1 MGQARSDRR
10 RHRDRSDHRHGGPG
24 RRGRPRGQRAPDRP
38 RRGGGS
44 GACPHDP
51 TEGAPARRA
60 GVGTDGA
67 GDRGVRSAAAR
78 TGRGTRSGDLPGRA
92 RRRAGH
98 GHVSTHS
105 RPRLRPDHREWNA
118 RPGQRRP
125 RRDRRLP
132 RRTVS
137 ESASPVG
144 SPVPAILE
152 LRDIRAGYGP
162 IEVVHGVSLQVAAGS
177 VMALLGPNGGG
188 KTTLLNVCSGTLAP
202 NSGDVF
208 FEGADVTRMSA
219 DDRARNG
226 ICTVPEGRGIFPN
239 LTVRENLLM
248 ATQVG
253 VPMVRIEDVAF
264 SQFPQLSGRRKQMA
278 GTLSGGEQ
286 QMLALARA
294 FATDPKLL
302 LLDELSMGLAPIV
315 VGQLYDKVRQLA
327 EAGLSILLV
336 EQFAR
341 TALPIADSAA
351 VVLQGVVAH
360 RGSPAE
366 MEEA

>member
-1 MGQARSDRR
+1 VS
-10 RHRDRSDHRHGGPG
+10 
-24 RRGRPRGQRAPDRP
+24 
-38 RRGGGS
+38 
-44 GACPHDP
+44 
-51 TEGAPARRA
+51 EGASPAES
-60 GVGTDGA
+60 
-67 GDRGVRSAAAR
+67 GVR
-78 TGRGTRSGDLPGRA
+78 P
-92 RRRAGH
+92 
-98 GHVSTHS
+98 
-105 RPRLRPDHREWNA
+105 
-118 RPGQRRP
+118 
-125 RRDRRLP
+125 
-132 RRTVS
+132 
-137 ESASPVG
+137 
-144 SPVPAILE
+144 ILA

-162 IEVVHGVSLQVAAGS
+162 IEVVHGVSLEVATGS
-177 VMALLGPNGGG
+177 VMALLGPNGAG

-315 VGQLYDKVRQLA
+315 VGQLYDKVRELA

-351 VVLQGVVAH
+351 VVLQGVIAH
-360 RGSPAE
+360 RGTPAE
-366 MEEA
+366 MEEALTTSYLGA

>member
-1 MGQARSDRR
+1 VSEVAS
-10 RHRDRSDHRHGGPG
+10 
-24 RRGRPRGQRAPDRP
+24 
-38 RRGGGS
+38 
-44 GACPHDP
+44 P
-51 TEGAPARRA
+51 TEP
-60 GVGTDGA
+60 GV
-67 GDRGVRSAAAR
+67 
-78 TGRGTRSGDLPGRA
+78 P
-92 RRRAGH
+92 
-98 GHVSTHS
+98 
-105 RPRLRPDHREWNA
+105 P
-118 RPGQRRP
+118 
-125 RRDRRLP
+125 
-132 RRTVS
+132 
-137 ESASPVG
+137 
-144 SPVPAILE
+144 ILD

-188 KTTLLNVCSGTLAP
+188 KTTILNVCSGTLAP

-208 FEGADVTRMSA
+208 FEGAVVTSMSA
-219 DDRARNG
+219 DDRARTG

-253 VPMVRIEDVAF
+253 VPMGRIEEVAF

-294 FATDPKLL
+294 FATEPNLL
-302 LLDELSMGLAPIV
+302 LLDELSMAPIV
-315 VGQLYDKVRQLA
+315 VGQLYDKVRELA

-351 VVLQGVVAH
+351 VVLQGVIAH
-360 RGSPAE
+360 RGTPAE
-366 MEEA
+366 MEEALTTSYLGA

>member
-1 MGQARSDRR
+1 VIETVPTGD
-10 RHRDRSDHRHGGPG
+10 PG
-24 RRGRPRGQRAPDRP
+24 TAPM
-38 RRGGGS
+38 
-44 GACPHDP
+44 
-51 TEGAPARRA
+51 
-60 GVGTDGA
+60 
-67 GDRGVRSAAAR
+67 
-78 TGRGTRSGDLPGRA
+78 
-92 RRRAGH
+92 
-98 GHVSTHS
+98 
-105 RPRLRPDHREWNA
+105 
-118 RPGQRRP
+118 
-125 RRDRRLP
+125 
-132 RRTVS
+132 
-137 ESASPVG
+137 
-144 SPVPAILE
+144 LE

-162 IEVVHGVSLQVAAGS
+162 VEVVHDVSLEVGAGS

-188 KTTLLNVCSGTLAP
+188 KTTMLNVCAGTVTPSSGEVRFQGTT
-202 NSGDVF
+202 
-208 FEGADVTRMSA
+208 VTKMSA
-219 DDRARNG
+219 DDRARKG

-239 LTVRENLLM
+239 LSVRENLLM

-253 VPMVRIEDVAF
+253 VPMDRIEEVAF
-264 SQFPQLSGRRKQMA
+264 SQFPQLSARRKQMA

-294 FATDPKLL
+294 FATQPKIL

-327 EAGLSILLV
+327 AAGLSILLV

-366 MEEA
+366 MEEALSTSYLGA

>member
-1 MGQARSDRR
+1 MTDV
-10 RHRDRSDHRHGGPG
+10 
-24 RRGRPRGQRAPDRP
+24 
-38 RRGGGS
+38 
-44 GACPHDP
+44 
-51 TEGAPARRA
+51 APAADPA
-60 GVGTDGA
+60 GT
-67 GDRGVRSAAAR
+67 
-78 TGRGTRSGDLPGRA
+78 P
-92 RRRAGH
+92 
-98 GHVSTHS
+98 
-105 RPRLRPDHREWNA
+105 
-118 RPGQRRP
+118 
-125 RRDRRLP
+125 
-132 RRTVS
+132 
-137 ESASPVG
+137 
-144 SPVPAILE
+144 ILE

-162 IEVVHGVSLQVAAGS
+162 IEVVHGVSLEVATGS

-188 KTTLLNVCSGTLAP
+188 KTTLLNVCAGTLAP
-202 NSGDVF
+202 SAGEVRF
-208 FEGADVTRMSA
+208 GGAAVTQLST
-219 DDRARNG
+219 DGRARKG

-239 LTVRENLLM
+239 LSVRENLLM

-253 VPMVRIEDVAF
+253 VPMDRIEEVAF
-264 SQFPQLSGRRKQMA
+264 TQFPQLSGRRRQMA

-366 MEEA
+366 MEEALSTSYLGS

>member
-1 MGQARSDRR
+1 MSETATPNGTAV
-10 RHRDRSDHRHGGPG
+10 
-24 RRGRPRGQRAPDRP
+24 AP
-38 RRGGGS
+38 
-44 GACPHDP
+44 
-51 TEGAPARRA
+51 
-60 GVGTDGA
+60 
-67 GDRGVRSAAAR
+67 
-78 TGRGTRSGDLPGRA
+78 
-92 RRRAGH
+92 
-98 GHVSTHS
+98 
-105 RPRLRPDHREWNA
+105 
-118 RPGQRRP
+118 
-125 RRDRRLP
+125 
-132 RRTVS
+132 
-137 ESASPVG
+137 
-144 SPVPAILE
+144 ILE

-162 IEVVHGVSLQVAAGS
+162 IEVVHGVTLEVAAGS

-188 KTTLLNVCSGTLAP
+188 KTTMLNVCSGTLAP
-202 NSGDVF
+202 NSGAVH
-208 FEGADVTRMSA
+208 FEGADVTAKSA
-219 DDRARNG
+219 DDRARMG

-253 VPMVRIEDVAF
+253 VPMDRIEEVAF
-264 SQFPQLSGRRKQMA
+264 SQFPQLSTRRRQMA

-351 VVLQGVVAH
+351 VVLQGIVAH
-360 RGSPAE
+360 RGTPAE
-366 MEEA
+366 MEAALATSYIG